1 MHINPFTT
9 MGHVTVLVH
18 TLLGKIKLPVN
29 EICIHEK
36 NGKVKKG

>member
-1 MHINPFTT
+1 MLINPFSI
-9 MGHVTVLVH
+9 MGQVRFLVH
-18 TLLGKIKLPVN
+18 TLLGKTKLN

>member
-9 MGHVTVLVH
+9 MGQVTVLVH
-18 TLLGKIKLPVN
+18 TLLGKIKLN